1 MNIIFNEIKKIFR
14 PVNVAIIILITAV
27 IWFLFMTFNIENFPN
42 GSDKYIYD
50 VSVKI
55 LNEYGTS
62 MDKEEFED
70 LKKYR
75 EKRAKE
81 ASEYLLTKDVFVKSG
96 LSTYDEFVN
105 RAENKSVEKLDELY
119 SNIMFEE
126 NNYLFWELQELDYA
140 IDRYEN
146 KDFWIGLGGLDENQ
160 AQKQRHEN
168 IRNSDAT
175 YSPLNFRIMEN
186 YHALIFGITLLIL
199 ICVPTLV
206 IPIFI
211 NDNKNKVNYIQ
222 YSSKTGRKLF
232 EKKIVASIVASFVLA
247 TVQLAILFVVYK
259 ANNTYIFWDCSIN
272 SAISDISS
280 WYDITFGQYIILS
293 VVLNYIIAFITCM
306 ISIFVSSKV
315 STYISA
321 IGVQIPILFPF
332 GIWLNDRGM
341 KYLTTTFYQ
350 KYSLQIIY
358 LGLII
363 LSLFMIFRRTKKEII
378 ADV

>member
-14 PVNVAIIILITAV
+14 PVNVAIITLITAV

-62 MDKEEFED
+62 MNKEEFED

-105 RAENKSVEKLDELY
+105 RSENKSIEKLDELY

-126 NNYLFWELQELDYA
+126 NNYLFWEIQELDYV
-140 IDRYEN
+140 IDSYEN
-146 KDFWIGLGGLDENQ
+146 KDFWIGLGGLEENQ

-199 ICVPTLV
+199 ICVPTLI
-206 IPIFI
+206 IPIFM

-232 EKKIVASIVASFVLA
+232 EKKIVASIISSLVVA
-247 TVQLAILFVVYK
+247 TVQLGVLLVVYK
-259 ANNTYIFWDCSIN
+259 ANNTYMFWDCSIN
-272 SAISDISS
+272 SAISDMAS

-293 VVLNYIIAFITCM
+293 VVLNYIVAFITCM
-306 ISIFVSSKV
+306 ISIFVSSKA

-321 IGVQIPILFPF
+321 IGIQIPILFAF

-358 LGLII
+358 LGLVI
-363 LSLFMIFRRTKKEII
+363 LSLFMIFRRIKKEII
-378 ADV
+378 TDV

>member
-62 MDKEEFED
+62 MDKEEFAD

-105 RAENKSVEKLDELY
+105 RAKNKSVEKLDELY

-199 ICVPTLV
+199 ICVPTLI

-247 TVQLAILFVVYK
+247 TVQLGILFVVYK
-259 ANNTYIFWDCSIN
+259 ANNTYMFWDCNIN
-272 SAISDISS
+272 SAISDMAS
-280 WYDITFGQYIILS
+280 WYDIAFGQYIILS
-293 VVLNYIIAFITCM
+293 VVLNYIVAFITCM

-321 IGVQIPILFPF
+321 IGIQIPILFPF

-363 LSLFMIFRRTKKEII
+363 LLLFMIFRRIKKEII

>member
-1 MNIIFNEIKKIFR
+1 MNIIFNEIKKIYR
-14 PVNVAIIILITAV
+14 PVNVAIITLITAV

-96 LSTYDEFVN
+96 LSNYDEFVN
-105 RAENKSVEKLDELY
+105 RAENKSIAKLDELY

-126 NNYLFWELQELDYA
+126 NNYLFWELQELDYV

-160 AQKQRHEN
+160 AQKQRHESM
-168 IRNSDAT
+168 RNSDAT

-199 ICVPTLV
+199 ICVPILV

-247 TVQLAILFVVYK
+247 TAQLGILFVVYK
-259 ANNTYIFWDCSIN
+259 ANNTYMFWDCSIN
-272 SAISDISS
+272 SAISGIAS

-293 VVLNYIIAFITCM
+293 VVLNYIVAFITCM
-306 ISIFVSSKV
+306 ISIFVSSKA

-321 IGVQIPILFPF
+321 IGIQIPILFTF
-332 GIWLNDRGM
+332 GIWLNNIGM

-358 LGLII
+358 LGLVI
-363 LSLFMIFRRTKKEII
+363 LSLFMIFRRIKKEII

>member
-247 TVQLAILFVVYK
+247 TVQLGILFVVYK
-259 ANNTYIFWDCSIN
+259 ANNTYMFWDCNIN
-272 SAISDISS
+272 SAISDMAS

-293 VVLNYIIAFITCM
+293 VVLNYIVAFITCM

-321 IGVQIPILFPF
+321 IGVQIPILFTF

-363 LSLFMIFRRTKKEII
+363 LSLFMIFRRIKKEII

>member
-1 MNIIFNEIKKIFR
+1 MNIIFNEIKKIYR
-14 PVNVAIIILITAV
+14 PVNVAIITLITAV
-27 IWFLFMTFNIENFPN
+27 IWFLFMTFNVENFPN

-96 LSTYDEFVN
+96 LSNYDEFVN
-105 RAENKSVEKLDELY
+105 RAENKSIEKLDELY

-160 AQKQRHEN
+160 AQKQRHES
-168 IRNSDAT
+168 IRNSNAT
-175 YSPLNFRIMEN
+175 YSPLNFRVMEN

-199 ICVPTLV
+199 ICVPILV

-247 TVQLAILFVVYK
+247 TAQLGILFVVYK
-259 ANNTYIFWDCSIN
+259 ANNTYMFWDCSIN
-272 SAISDISS
+272 SAISGIAS

-293 VVLNYIIAFITCM
+293 VVLNYIVAFITCM
-306 ISIFVSSKV
+306 ISIFVSSKA

-321 IGVQIPILFPF
+321 IGIQIPILFTF
-332 GIWLNDRGM
+332 GIWLNNIGM

-358 LGLII
+358 LGLVI
-363 LSLFMIFRRTKKEII
+363 LSLFMIFRRIKKEII

>member
-175 YSPLNFRIMEN
+175 YSTLNFRIMEN

-247 TVQLAILFVVYK
+247 TVQLGILFVVYK
-259 ANNTYIFWDCSIN
+259 ANNTYMFWDCNIN
-272 SAISDISS
+272 SAISDMAS

-293 VVLNYIIAFITCM
+293 VIINYIIAFITCM
-306 ISIFVSSKV
+306 ISVFISSKT

-321 IGVQIPILFPF
+321 IGIQIPILFAF
-332 GIWLNDRGM
+332 AIWLNNIGM
-341 KYLTTTFYQ
+341 KSLTTTFYP
-350 KYSLQIIY
+350 KYSLGVIY
-358 LGLII
+358 LLLILVSVGFVI
-363 LSLFMIFRRTKKEII
+363 KRSKKEKI
-378 ADV
+378 ADI

>member
-1 MNIIFNEIKKIFR
+1 MSN
-14 PVNVAIIILITAV
+14 
-27 IWFLFMTFNIENFPN
+27 
-42 GSDKYIYD
+42 
-50 VSVKI
+50 
-55 LNEYGTS
+55 
-62 MDKEEFED
+62 
-70 LKKYR
+70 
-75 EKRAKE
+75 
-81 ASEYLLTKDVFVKSG
+81 
-96 LSTYDEFVN
+96 YDEFVN
-105 RAENKSVEKLDELY
+105 RAENKSIAKLDELY

-126 NNYLFWELQELDYA
+126 NNYLFWELQELDYV

-160 AQKQRHEN
+160 AQKQRHESM
-168 IRNSDAT
+168 RNSDAT

-247 TVQLAILFVVYK
+247 TAQLGILFVVYK
-259 ANNTYIFWDCSIN
+259 ANNTYMFWDCSIN
-272 SAISDISS
+272 SAISGIAS

-293 VVLNYIIAFITCM
+293 VVLNYIVAFITCM
-306 ISIFVSSKV
+306 ISIFVSSKA

-321 IGVQIPILFPF
+321 IGIQIPILFTF
-332 GIWLNDRGM
+332 GIWLNNIGM

-358 LGLII
+358 LGLVI
-363 LSLFMIFRRTKKEII
+363 LSLFMIFRRIKKEII

>member
-1 MNIIFNEIKKIFR
+1 MNIIFNEIKKIYR
-14 PVNVAIIILITAV
+14 PVNVAIITLITAV

-96 LSTYDEFVN
+96 LSNYDEFVN
-105 RAENKSVEKLDELY
+105 RAENKSIEKLDELS

-126 NNYLFWELQELDYA
+126 NNYLFWELQELDYV

-146 KDFWIGLGGLDENQ
+146 KDFRIGLGGLDENQ
-160 AQKQRHEN
+160 AQKQRHES

-232 EKKIVASIVASFVLA
+232 EKKIVASIISSFVVA
-247 TVQLAILFVVYK
+247 TVQLGVLLVVYK
-259 ANNTYIFWDCSIN
+259 ANNTYMFWDCSIN
-272 SAISDISS
+272 SAISDMAS

-293 VVLNYIIAFITCM
+293 VVLNYIVAFITCM
-306 ISIFVSSKV
+306 ISIFVSSKA

-321 IGVQIPILFPF
+321 IGIQIPILFTF

-358 LGLII
+358 LGLVI
-363 LSLFMIFRRTKKEII
+363 LSLFMIFRRIKKEII

>member
-14 PVNVAIIILITAV
+14 PVNVAIITLITAV

-62 MDKEEFED
+62 MNKEEFED

-105 RAENKSVEKLDELY
+105 RSENKSIEKLDELY

-126 NNYLFWELQELDYA
+126 NNYLFWEIQELDYV

-146 KDFWIGLGGLDENQ
+146 KDFWIGLGGLEENQ

-199 ICVPTLV
+199 ICVPTLI
-206 IPIFI
+206 IPIFM

-232 EKKIVASIVASFVLA
+232 EKKIVASIISSFVVA
-247 TVQLAILFVVYK
+247 TVQLGVLLVVYK
-259 ANNTYIFWDCSIN
+259 ANNTYMFWDCSIN
-272 SAISDISS
+272 SAISDMAS

-293 VVLNYIIAFITCM
+293 VVLNYIVAFITCM
-306 ISIFVSSKV
+306 ISIFVSSKA

-321 IGVQIPILFPF
+321 IGIQIPILFAF

-358 LGLII
+358 LGLVI
-363 LSLFMIFRRTKKEII
+363 LSLFMIFRRIKKEII
-378 ADV
+378 TDV

>member
-247 TVQLAILFVVYK
+247 TVQLGILFVVYK
-259 ANNTYIFWDCSIN
+259 ANNTYMFWDCNIN

-293 VVLNYIIAFITCM
+293 VVLNYIVAFITCM

-321 IGVQIPILFPF
+321 IGVQIPILFTF

-363 LSLFMIFRRTKKEII
+363 LSLFMIFRRIKKEII

>member
-211 NDNKNKVNYIQ
+211 NDNKNKVNYIL

-247 TVQLAILFVVYK
+247 TVQLGILFVVYK
-259 ANNTYIFWDCSIN
+259 ANNTYMFWDCNIN

-293 VVLNYIIAFITCM
+293 VVLNYIVAFITCM

-321 IGVQIPILFPF
+321 IGVQIPILFTF

-363 LSLFMIFRRTKKEII
+363 LSLFMIFRRIKKEII